1 MNIRNLIKKIQNMGV
16 YIISLLLSNL
26 LNLKKVKIQP
36 KSLLIIRLDS
46 IGDYVLFRNFLEI
59 LKKKAIN
66 LADTELHYAEIL
78 HGKI

>member
-59 LKKKAIN
+59 LKKAIN